1 MAEASG
7 DAPAP
12 DQTKSVRGWQ
22 LDVTKLGS
30 DPGPSHVELFGLD
43 GQQADWCL
51 EPAKDHVVPEDRA
64 VLNAGLAAALGTGTF
79 DIDVRVAWPNGDVR
93 WLAVR
98 GQILYG
104 LDGKPSNAF
113 GATVDVTVLRRQ
125 RAAQAASRDRH
136 RFLLALSDEL
146 RHLESEQE
154 IARLSASLISEHVG
168 ADRCFFYRFYEGE
181 DRMTVGPGYARGD
194 LAPLEGDVKRSD
206 FPELLVPLEE
216 GPFIVEDVSAHA
228 GFSEERTAGLLS
240 VGIASFVAVPLDKG
254 PNNPVWGI
262 AVSTSAPRVWD
273 PYEVDMLTDAAGR
286 IWPAVERARALAAMR
301 ASQGELELA
310 NAELERLNRGLGQV
324 VAERTEELGRS
335 EVRFKQAFELG
346 SVAACI
352 TDESGETLIE
362 VNRAFVRLTGH
373 PADRAQGS
381 TIERLSLWPD
391 GRDRDRLE
399 AAHAKG
405 ERFDDLE
412 LRLRARDGTVRD
424 VLASGD
430 RIRING
436 SFGWLLNFLDVTDRK
451 RSQEELLRAIQ
462 EVMSDTNWFSQRLI
476 ERLAQAQGTG
486 EPLETGE
493 TLSDREHQVL
503 TRVSR
508 GMTNEEIAEDL
519 KISSR
524 TVRNH
529 VANIYAKIDVHSRAE
544 AVVWARERG
553 LTN

>member
-1 MAEASG
+1 M
-7 DAPAP
+7 AP

-22 LDVTKLGS
+22 FDVAKLERE
-30 DPGPSHVELFGLD
+30 PGPSHVELFGLD
-43 GQQADWCL
+43 VDHADWCL
-51 EPAKDHVVPEDRA
+51 EPARDHVIPDDRA
-64 VLNAGLAAALGTGTF
+64 VLDDGLAAAVETGTF
-79 DIDVRVAWPNGDVR
+79 DIDVRVTWPNGDVR
-93 WLAVR
+93 WMAVR
-98 GQILYG
+98 GQILYDV
-104 LDGKPSNAF
+104 DGEPINAC

-125 RAAQAASRDRH
+125 RSAQAATGDRH

-146 RHLESEQE
+146 RRLETEQE
-154 IARLSASLISEHVG
+154 IARLSASLICEHVE

-181 DRMTVGPGYARGD
+181 DRMTVGPGYARGE
-194 LAPLEGDVKRSD
+194 LAPLEGDVRRSA

-216 GPFIVEDVSAHA
+216 GPFIVEDVNAHT
-228 GFSEERTAGLLS
+228 GFDDERRAGLLS

-262 AVSTSAPRVWD
+262 AVCTSEPRVWD
-273 PYEVDMLTDAAGR
+273 PYEVDMLTDASGR
-286 IWPAVERARALAAMR
+286 IWPSVERARALAALR
-301 ASQGELELA
+301 ASQGELERA
-310 NAELERLNRGLGQV
+310 NAELERLNRGLGKA

-335 EVRFKQAFELG
+335 EVRFRQAFELG

-352 TDESGETLIE
+352 TDETGESVIE
-362 VNRAFVRLTGH
+362 VNRAFTKLTGYR
-373 PADRAQGS
+373 ADRAQGA
-381 TIERLSLWPD
+381 TTDRLGLWPD
-391 GRDRDRLE
+391 SRDRDRLE
-399 AAHAKG
+399 AAHARG

-412 LRLRARDGTVRD
+412 LRLRAKDGTVRD

-486 EPLETGE
+486 ETLEAAE